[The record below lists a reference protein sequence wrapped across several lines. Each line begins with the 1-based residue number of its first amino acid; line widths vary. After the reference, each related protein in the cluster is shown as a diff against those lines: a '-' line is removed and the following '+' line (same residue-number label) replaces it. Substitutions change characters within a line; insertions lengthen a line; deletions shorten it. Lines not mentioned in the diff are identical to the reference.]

1 MKNAQR
7 GAGMV
12 EFAVVATV
20 FLLLL
25 FGIVDFGRAVFTY
38 HAVANAA
45 REGSRY
51 AMVRG
56 SSCAVSGCPATSASI
71 QTYVR
76 GRNSTLMVPS
86 SITVTA
92 SWPGITGCTAGGN
105 TAGCEV
111 AVTVTYPFHFAA
123 LPFAD
128 IPMSSTSTMI
138 ISQ

>member
-1 MKNAQR
+1 
-7 GAGMV
+7 MV
-12 EFAVVATV
+12 EFAIVATA
-20 FLLLL
+20 FLLLM
-25 FGIVDFGRAVFTY
+25 FGIMDFGRAIFTY

-56 SSCAVSGCPATSASI
+56 SSCTVTGCPATSATI

-76 GRNSTLMVPS
+76 GRNGTLMTPS

-92 SWPGITGCTAGGN
+92 SWPGTTGCAAGSN
-105 TAGCEV
+105 AAGCKV
-111 AVTVTYPFHFAA
+111 AVTVSYPFHFAA

-128 IPMSSTSTMI
+128 LTMSSTSTMI